1 MVKNYNIVGQD
12 LDINSSDRY
21 NLSILVGMDRFFYVV
36 QSGHQVI
43 AMRTH
48 YFPSHNY
55 LQLNAA
61 LSGTVQF
68 DQLLK
73 LTYQK
78 TRIGLLSS
86 TTTLIPADLYDA
98 SKMRFYLEQNA
109 MLKKEHI
116 VLADELESVGAHQVY
131 AFDERVFDV
140 LKGHFPMA
148 GFCHVLSGLIS
159 AHRRYGETEN
169 IYVNLS
175 SQYLQII
182 VFNREKLLFSNTFI
196 HRAESDVL
204 YFIMLVINQ
213 LNLDA
218 EKNKVIFSGEIDE
231 HSTTYSTLQKYIQ
244 HIEFVHTPILYKY
257 NHATPPAYH
266 HFFDLMC
273 ISRLG

>member
-1 MVKNYNIVGQD
+1 LVKNYNIVGQD
-12 LDINSSDRY
+12 FNIDSSDRY
-21 NLSILVGMDRFFYVV
+21 DLSILVGMDRFFYTV
-36 QSGHQVI
+36 QSGHEVI

-61 LSGTVQF
+61 LSGTFQF

-73 LTYQK
+73 LTYRK
-78 TRIGLLSS
+78 TRIGLLSP
-86 TTTLIPADLYDA
+86 TTTLIPANLYDA
-98 SKMRFYLEQNA
+98 SQMRFYLEQNA

-131 AFDERVFDV
+131 AFDERVFEV
-140 LKGHFPMA
+140 LKGHFPTA

-159 AHRRYGETEN
+159 THRRYGKAEH
-169 IYVNLS
+169 IYVNLIG
-175 SQYLQII
+175 QYLQII

-196 HRAESDVL
+196 HRSESDVL
-204 YFIMLVINQ
+204 YFIMLVIKQ
-213 LNLDA
+213 LDLDV
-218 EKNKVIFSGEIDE
+218 EKNKVILSGEIDE
-231 HSTTYSTLQKYIQ
+231 RSTTYSTLQKYIQ
-244 HIEFVHTPILYKY
+244 HIEFIHTPVLYKY
-257 NHATPPAYH
+257 NHAISPVYH